1 MSSLEDF
8 NINNNLKKHICS
20 FCGFRTHKKYNLD
33 RHNINKHRNEK
44 LKTSY
49 MQSNSHQN
57 PLVAQNQYL
66 QNKVNEL
73 QDGNRFQNTFSKNQ
87 ATQTEQTLTF
97 RPRSRLDNDDKSNEN
112 LQDFLLESD
121 SEESDINVAHELEDS
136 ITNMDIYFTNIV
148 SERKR
153 YLKTLEKYDNEIER
167 KEKRD
172 IFNKYIKERF
182 LEVDAVHH
190 QPVQAQQAK

>member
-73 QDGNRFQNTFSKNQ
+73 QGGNRFQNTFLRNQ
-87 ATQTEQTLTF
+87 AMQTEQTIPS
-97 RPRSRLDNDDKSNEN
+97 RKRSRLDIDDKSNEYPHDVVHK
-112 LQDFLLESD
+112 LQDIIT
-121 SEESDINVAHELEDS
+121 DIH
-136 ITNMDIYFTNIV
+136 ITFINIV
-148 SERKR
+148 KLRKQFM
-153 YLKTLEKYDNEIER
+153 KALEKYDD
-167 KEKRD
+167 KDKYD
-172 IFNKYIKERF
+172 ILKKYKKLKPF
-182 LEVDAVHH
+182 PP
-190 QPVQAQQAK
+190 PV